1 MGLYLLSRDP
11 RKPVL
16 VLAAVGLCGFAVVVG
31 LDAVRTIGGGYAE
44 ALSRIEIYLAAVPAI
59 AWFAVVMELARPP
72 DTERSRTRELM
83 LTALVAVAVLSGA
96 VLAGNVDGPLRLG
109 HWVMF
114 TVISVSTL
122 GAMVAAV
129 RNLSPGRYAP
139 ARRNLSPGRYAPA
152 RRNLSPGRYA
162 PARRD
167 LSPGRYAPARRGP
180 AQPARV
186 AGVIAVATLFFA
198 LSNAILII
206 PLGLVPSWL
215 ALAATGFD
223 VLLLGIAVALWD
235 AFDEGQA
242 LRAAMLRS
250 LLGALLAVAL
260 LDGQLLIGLVA
271 FRADVDGTTVLTTTT
286 LITVALAI
294 AATVFA
300 GPLAGLLDRVVFFS
314 SPRLR
319 AERAELRTTEA
330 ALPLCSASPLDD
342 VDDDTFARL
351 TRRALGHYG
360 DLGKLVASPLTQLPE
375 IDARLAARGA
385 PDQPLERAAELRS
398 LLGDRIDRLKP
409 RDGSD
414 FGTTEQWRYYNSLYF
429 PYVVGV
435 RAYAQNATAA
445 GLDPVARQAWQWFV
459 TDVPQRSFHNWQN
472 AGARLIAT
480 DLRAQAAPA
489 QR

>member
-1 MGLYLLSRDP
+1 MVALSVLVFALAWWMGLYLLSRDP

-16 VLAAVGLCGFAVVVG
+16 VLAAIGLCGFAIVVG
-31 LDAVRTIGGGYAE
+31 LDAVRTLGGGYAA
-44 ALSRIEIYLAAVPAI
+44 ALGRIEIYLAAVPAI
-59 AWFAVVMELARPP
+59 AWFAVVMELARPAE
-72 DTERSRTRELM
+72 TGRSRTREML
-83 LTALVAVAVLSGA
+83 LTALVAAAVLSGA
-96 VLAGNVDGPLRLG
+96 VLAGSVNGPLRLG

-114 TVISVSTL
+114 AVISVSTL

-129 RNLSPGRYAP
+129 RN
-139 ARRNLSPGRYAPA
+139 
-152 RRNLSPGRYA
+152 
-162 PARRD
+162 
-167 LSPGRYAPARRGP
+167 
-180 AQPARV
+180 QPARV
-186 AGVIAVATLFFA
+186 AGVVAVATLFFA

-250 LLGALLAVAL
+250 LLSALLAVAL
-260 LDGQLLIGLVA
+260 LDGQLLIGTVA

-286 LITVALAI
+286 LITLALAI

-300 GPLAGLLDRVVFFS
+300 GPLAGLLDRVAFS
-314 SPRLR
+314 GSPRLR
-319 AERAELRTTEA
+319 AERAALRTTEA
-330 ALPLCSASPLDD
+330 ALPLCSPNPLDD

-385 PDQPLERAAELRS
+385 ADQPLERAAELRS
-398 LLGDRIDRLKP
+398 VLGDRIARLKP
-409 RDGSD
+409 RDDGD
-414 FGTTEQWRYYNSLYF
+414 FGTSEQWRYYNALYF
-429 PYVVGV
+429 PYVAGV

-445 GLDPVARQAWQWFV
+445 GLDPAARQAWQWMV
-459 TDVPQRSFHNWQN
+459 TEVPQRSLHNWQN
-472 AGARLIAT
+472 AAARLIAA
-480 DLRAQAAPA
+480 DLRATAVSALG
-489 QR
+489 